1 MVGATTRL
9 GHVEPRERAGAQTG
23 RKYEYQYERTAR
35 AALDLLSDGTQHVC
49 VYCDWHDD
57 YVVETGDP
65 PTRYVFHQVKGRKT
79 SQGAWTLS
87 DFFGVRTRKSK
98 TAAKKPAKKPAEVSD
113 DAIVPRMLKH
123 YANFGDNCAGIAFVT
138 NSGLHP
144 NLSGFLG
151 QIAKAADIAALS
163 PEPRA
168 LFDKLAQAYAAT
180 TPPLATSPDDL
191 FSWLR
196 SFVVHTDQGQL
207 ESPDASLLE
216 IAAVVSD
223 LSEIDLHQRQAK
235 VIARQIVERVRLK
248 VSHST
253 TVIPAEDDQLQRDKG
268 IVVTEL
274 LSVLSLSTDA
284 YKALRGGA
292 SSDAV
297 KTLSRLHRFCDKHP
311 ALKEQVVA
319 IAEFKAQWDVWRTI
333 ERHNVGGADFLLLE
347 TRANEV
353 LKGKMTVEKVVAE
366 AKDIAKQFAWIG
378 VTPLTPEDVMGLIF
392 SKAALSEAL
401 S

>member
-1 MVGATTRL
+1 MVSAATRL

-35 AALDLLSDGTQHVC
+35 AALDLLSDGTKHVC

-65 PTRYVFHQVKGRKT
+65 PTRYVFHQVKGRKS
-79 SQGAWTLS
+79 SQGAWTFG
-87 DFFGVRTRKSK
+87 DFFGVRMKK
-98 TAAKKPAKKPAEVSD
+98 KAKPVAKKPPVVSD
-113 DAIVPRMLKH
+113 DAIVPRMLMH
-123 YANFGDNCAGIAFVT
+123 HRNFGDNCAGIAFVT
-138 NSGLHP
+138 NAGLNP
-144 NLSGFLG
+144 ELSGFL
-151 QIAKAADIAALS
+151 AAIAAPADVASLP
-163 PEPRA
+163 PEARIA
-168 LFDKLAQAYAAT
+168 FDHVARAYAAT
-180 TPPLATSPDDL
+180 TPTLVSSPGDL
-191 FSWLR
+191 FAWLR
-196 SFVVHTDQGQL
+196 SLVVHTDQGQL
-207 ESPDASLLE
+207 ESPDAALLE
-216 IAAVVSD
+216 IAAVVTE
-223 LSEIDLHQRQAK
+223 LSEIDLRQRQAK
-235 VIARQIVERVRLK
+235 VIARQVVERVRLK

-253 TVIPAEDDQLQRDKG
+253 TVVPASDDRLRQDKG

-274 LSVLSLSTDA
+274 LSVLSLSTEA
-284 YKALRGGA
+284 YKALKGGA

-297 KTLSRLHRFCDKHP
+297 KTLSRLQRFCDKHLP
-311 ALKEQVVA
+311 LQKHIVPISQ
-319 IAEFKAQWDVWRTI
+319 FKAQWDVWRTI

-353 LKGKMTVEKVVAE
+353 LMGEMTIERVVAE
-366 AKDIAKQFAWIG
+366 AKDIAKQFAHIG